1 MSRCQVCNHDQRWRI
16 ELLRAGGASLEAL
29 AQKFGIHRNAIHRH
43 WLRHVTPEAKASFLM
58 GPADFAT
65 LAEKAAKEGDCVL
78 DYLKVC
84 RGALLAQLA
93 GMQAAGDARG
103 VAYVVGQLTRTL
115 EVYARITGE
124 VSTLATSISITN
136 NSNVAI
142 AQHPDFAR
150 VQATLLRALAP
161 HPQARADVVA
171 ALRDLDSEGAQAA
184 TTRPLVPIVDVTPR
198 IPAHLEAAHG

>member
-1 MSRCQVCNHDQRWRI
+1 MTRSDTACLEIPNDMTLLNKILRYLIFIAQPISVSAQCPTTRTKTERLPPSSRLPTRDVFSRREPVMSRCQVCNHDQRWRI

-115 EVYARITGE
+115 VPGI
-124 VSTLATSISITN
+124 
-136 NSNVAI
+136 I
-142 AQHPDFAR
+142 A
-150 VQATLLRALAP
+150 
-161 HPQARADVVA
+161 
-171 ALRDLDSEGAQAA
+171 E
-184 TTRPLVPIVDVTPR
+184 
-198 IPAHLEAAHG
+198 